1 MSKKRKWTDEQF
13 IEAVRSSLSYAQ
25 VIEKLGLKVAGSNYD
40 TVKRKIQELNLDISH
55 MTGKVWNRGER
66 FRIIKPARPLNE
78 ILVEH
83 STYVNFNKLRQRLLK
98 EGLKEHKCECCNR
111 TEWLGKPIKL
121 ELHHIN
127 GIKDDLRIENLQI
140 LCPNCHAYT
149 DNYRGKN
156 IGMSAQG
163 ETLEVEAG

>member
-1 MSKKRKWTDEQF
+1 MSKKRKWTEAQF
-13 IEAVRSSLSYAQ
+13 IDAVNSSLSYAQ
-25 VIEKLGLKVAGSNYD
+25 VLEKLGLKIAGSNYD
-40 TVKRKIQELNLDISH
+40 TVKRKIKELNLDTSH
-55 MTGKVWNRGER
+55 MTGKAWNQGER
-66 FRIIKPARPLNE
+66 FIIIKPAEPLSKV
-78 ILVEH
+78 LVEH
-83 STYVNFNKLRQRLLK
+83 STYINSNNLRKRLLK
-98 EGLKEHKCECCNR
+98 EGIKEYKCECCNR

-156 IGMSAQG
+156 IGMSAQE
-163 ETLEVEAG
+163 ETLGVEVG

>member
-1 MSKKRKWTDEQF
+1 MSKKRKWTEAQF
-13 IEAVRSSLSYAQ
+13 IDAVNSSLSYAQ
-25 VIEKLGLKVAGSNYD
+25 VLEKLGLKIAWSNYD
-40 TVKRKIQELNLDISH
+40 TVKRKIKELNLDTSH
-55 MTGKVWNRGER
+55 MTGKAWNQGER
-66 FRIIKPARPLNE
+66 FIIVKPAKPLSE

-83 STYVNFNKLRQRLLK
+83 STYTNSNTLRKRLLK
-98 EGLKEHKCECCNR
+98 EGVKEYKCECCNR

-127 GIKDDLRIENLQI
+127 GVKDDLRLDNLKI

-156 IGMSAQG
+156 IGMSAQ
-163 ETLEVEAG
+163 

>member
-13 IEAVRSSLSYAQ
+13 VDAVRSSLSYAQ
-25 VIEKLGLKVAGSNYD
+25 VLEKLGLKVAGSNYD
-40 TVKRKIQELNLDISH
+40 TVKRKIKELNLDTSH
-55 MTGKVWNRGER
+55 ITGKAWNQGER
-66 FRIIKPARPLNE
+66 FTIVKPAKLLSE

-83 STYVNFNKLRQRLLK
+83 STYTNFNSLRKRLLK
-98 EGLKEHKCECCNR
+98 EGIKEYKCECCNR
-111 TEWLGKPIKL
+111 IEWLGKPIKL

-127 GIKDDLRIENLQI
+127 GVKDDLRIENLQI

-156 IGMSAQG
+156 IGMSAQ
-163 ETLEVEAG
+163 